1 MTIKVKYKKGVEVKT
16 RKDFEPL
23 PDPVWVTTEM
33 GIEPSPFFKN
43 WWQNV
48 AEQRFRDRER
58 WLDAAIQL
66 GYVWRYR
73 EPNTGQ
79 IHHDLIGFDYDPV
92 LYRNSL
98 NIPEDMPLVRQDNS
112 RQDGYQQLW
121 KSFLSRDK

>member
-1 MTIKVKYKKGVEVKT
+1 
-16 RKDFEPL
+16 
-23 PDPVWVTTEM
+23 M
-33 GIEPSPFFKN
+33 GIEPSPFFLD

-66 GYVWRYR
+66 GYVWRFR

-79 IHHDLIGFDYDPV
+79 IQHDPIGFDYDPV

-98 NIPEDMPLVRQDNS
+98 NIDENMPLVRRDDS

-121 KSFLSRDK
+121 KSLISGDKGETSNGE